1 MRMFPNNSKSVHS
14 VKEKY
19 DSSETT
25 EIYTVQ
31 ILYIS
36 VNNLN
41 WTELKYPNHRSNR
54 AQQGSRCAQG
64 KPGFQGILPLKKDP
78 GSEVRSEAISD
89 EVTSVRAPSEIQ
101 LFTYVFAACTY
112 IVCCLVKLTLK
123 PLNHNSQELVRLSL
137 LDHSHASL
145 MKDGYN
151 ENFHSKIS
159 RENVPRCEKLIGQ
172 VSLFFFVF
180 LTTVCKYL

>member
-64 KPGFQGILPLKKDP
+64 KPGFQGILPLKKEP

-89 EVTSVRAPSEIQ
+89 EVTSGRSLGEIQ
-101 LFTYVFAACTY
+101 LSTYVFAACTY
-112 IVCCLVKLTLK
+112 IVCFLVELIFELWTIKVRSWLGRFSRITLT
-123 PLNHNSQELVRLSL
+123 QAWWTMATTRIFIQ
-137 LDHSHASL
+137 
-145 MKDGYN
+145 
-151 ENFHSKIS
+151 NF
-159 RENVPRCEKLIGQ
+159 
-172 VSLFFFVF
+172 
-180 LTTVCKYL
+180 

>member
-54 AQQGSRCAQG
+54 AQQGWRCAQG
-64 KPGFQGILPLKKDP
+64 KPGFQGILPLKKEP

-89 EVTSVRAPSEIQ
+89 EVTSGRSLGEIQ
-101 LFTYVFAACTY
+101 LSTYVFAACTY
-112 IVCCLVKLTLK
+112 IVCFLVELILK
-123 PLNHNSQELVRLSL
+123 PLNHKGQELVRSGLS
-137 LDHSHASL
+137 DHSHASL
-145 MKDGYN
+145 MNDGYN
-151 ENFHSKIS
+151 ENFHSK
-159 RENVPRCEKLIGQ
+159 
-172 VSLFFFVF
+172 F
-180 LTTVCKYL
+180 LGKTRRDVKN